1 MIRRPPRSTR
11 TDTLLPYTTLFRSL
25 DDDETGERDIGV
37 AGKREAEAKG
47 KGDQQADP
55 GEPAVET
62 RLGLAVAVA
71 DPARDEIAED
81 QSRRHRPA
89 EPEAGFGLVHRMDAL
104 KEGRAPQDE
113 GEAGHRHHA
122 EQQRAPAQRRT
133 REEESPEGKE
143 CGRT

>member
-81 QSRRHRPA
+81 QASRNRPA
-89 EPEAGFGLVHRMDAL
+89 VPEAGLGPVHRMDAL
-104 KEGRAPQDE
+104 KEDSAHPE
-113 GEAGHRHHA
+113 EVEAGHR
-122 EQQRAPAQRRT
+122 QPAVTARKT
-133 REEESPEGKE
+133 SVEGRSVEGGVKR
-143 CGRT
+143 GRWR

>member
-1 MIRRPPRSTR
+1 MLEHLREAERDDRPQVQRHGE
-11 TDTLLPYTTLFRSL
+11 L

-89 EPEAGFGLVHRMDAL
+89 EPEAGFGSSEEHTSELQSLMRISY
-104 KEGRAPQDE
+104 
-113 GEAGHRHHA
+113 AGFFLN
-122 EQQRAPAQRRT
+122 
-133 REEESPEGKE
+133 
-143 CGRT
+143 